1 MCPALK
7 IYFANIGLF
16 MDFTKSIT
24 IETIEFLIFAPQE
37 HEKIK

>member
-24 IETIEFLIFAPQE
+24 IEFLIFAPQE

>member
-24 IETIEFLIFAPQE
+24 IEFLIFVAKE